1 MACPHRKPAL
11 AFLQVEIVQPNEK
24 LKTNSPRRTKSELT
38 DITDFSVKVIEGQ
51 SGDQLG

>member
-1 MACPHRKPAL
+1 MACPCRKPAL
-11 AFLQVEIVQPNEK
+11 AFLQVEMVQPNDK
-24 LKTNSPRRTKSELT
+24 LKTNSPRSTKSELT